1 MATGRADTP
10 SLSRLTSATYG
21 MPVRVEITS
30 PDARMVDDAMQ
41 WMRCQHAEYA
51 RFEAA
56 EQAQ

>member
-1 MATGRADTP
+1 MGAGRAGTR

-21 MPVRVEITS
+21 MPVRLEIIG

-41 WMRCQHAEYA
+41 WVRCQHAEYA

-56 EQAQ
+56 EQAR